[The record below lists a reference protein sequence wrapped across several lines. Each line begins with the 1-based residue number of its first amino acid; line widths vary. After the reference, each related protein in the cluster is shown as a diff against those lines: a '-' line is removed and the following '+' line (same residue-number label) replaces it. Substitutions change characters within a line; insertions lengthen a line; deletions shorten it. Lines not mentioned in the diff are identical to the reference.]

1 MINVLITYLAFRE
14 TASRTRLNLPTT
26 YKLPCRS
33 RINERYQSWPLG
45 YGEFAHANN
54 FLAAVP

>member
-1 MINVLITYLAFRE
+1 MVNVFITYLALTE
-14 TASRTRLNLPTT
+14 TASCTRLNLPTT

-45 YGEFAHANN
+45 YGEFAHADN
-54 FLAAVP
+54 LSAAVP